1 MNLGPVEVLR
11 KTGEETLCKGFIS
24 TGIKLNEFW
33 SWSSSDILNNSLRGV
48 FAEFIVASDLK
59 ITKATRVEW
68 DAYDLLLDDK
78 IKIEVKSSSYIQS
91 WKQAKLSNIIFGIR
105 STMPDNTVSNVSS
118 REIKRQSDVYVF
130 CLLAHKDQ
138 NTVNP
143 LNMEQWEFYV
153 LNTKVLNERLP
164 KQKTIVLNSLLKL
177 NPTKCKYGDIRNTIY
192 NTLSK

>member
-1 MNLGPVEVLR
+1 MNLGPVEVVR
-11 KTGEETLCKGFIS
+11 KTGEETLCKGLTS

-33 SWSSSDILNNSLRGV
+33 SWSSSDIINNSLRGV

-59 ITKATRVEW
+59 ITKGNRVEW

-91 WKQAKLSNIIFGIR
+91 WGQVKHSNISFKINLTI
-105 STMPDNTVSNVSS
+105 PDNTVSNMHSQE
-118 REIKRQSDVYVF
+118 RKRQSDVYVF

-138 NTVNP
+138 DTVNP

-153 LNTKVLNERLP
+153 LNTEVLNEKLP

-177 NPTKCKYGDIRNTIY
+177 NPIKCEYGNIREAIY
-192 NTLSK
+192 NTL

>member
-1 MNLGPVEVLR
+1 MNLGPVEVVR
-11 KTGEETLCKGFIS
+11 KTGEETLCEGVTS

-33 SWSSSDILNNSLRGV
+33 SWSSSDILNNSLRGI

-59 ITKATRVEW
+59 ITKANRVEW

-78 IKIEVKSSSYIQS
+78 IKIEVKSSYIQS
-91 WKQAKLSNIIFGIR
+91 WKQAKISNISFGIR
-105 STMPDNTVSNVSS
+105 STIPDNTVSKVSS
-118 REIKRQSDVYVF
+118 RERKRQSDVYVF

-153 LNTKVLNERLP
+153 LNTEVLNERLP

-177 NPTKCKYGDIRNTIY
+177 NPTKCKYGDIRKTIY